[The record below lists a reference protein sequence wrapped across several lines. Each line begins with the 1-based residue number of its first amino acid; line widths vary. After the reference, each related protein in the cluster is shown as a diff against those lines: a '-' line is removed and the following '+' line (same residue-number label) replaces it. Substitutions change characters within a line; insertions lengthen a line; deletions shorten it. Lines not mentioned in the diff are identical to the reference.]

1 MALFK
6 DFLRDRRGNV
16 AMLFAIAIIPLMGSV
31 GMAIDYSR
39 FAQERTR
46 LGDALDAAVLSV
58 GSQPAMPDNKAFDAV
73 NAWIG
78 MHMKSDP
85 YVLDSVVQN
94 GDGITGKAHIDVP
107 MTLSRVLGVGEI
119 TAAVTSQVMRTLG
132 KVELVMVLD
141 NTGSMSGTKIATLI
155 TAANKLVDSLAKAA
169 KDPASLRIGLVPFSQ
184 TVNIGP
190 TYQNAA
196 WIDAAGKSAAAKSL
210 FLGQQVNRFDLFK
223 KLGKSWKGCV
233 ETRAMPYETSE
244 TYDPKV
250 ADSLYVPY
258 FAPDEPG
265 ARGAKTYSNSYIDD
279 ASLVAIAKALNAVIP
294 QNTAWKYL
302 QGDTQKYVTGV
313 KQQTGDTDFGYEYGP
328 NSGCEIAPLQRLT
341 SDTGAVKKAINAMIA
356 QGNTDIPVG
365 LEWGWNVL
373 SPVGPFADGKPY
385 SDGEWSKVIVLMTDG
400 NNENN
405 EGNASDQSYYAGPG
419 YIWQGRMG
427 ATQGSKTTRTQLRD
441 DRLAALCANVKAA
454 GKANPKDADNVTIYT
469 IRVEVKNGSSQV
481 LQKCAS
487 DPNKFYDVQNVNQL
501 VSVFQDIGGS
511 IQKLRIAM

>member
-1 MALFK
+1 MALFNR
-6 DFLRDRRGNV
+6 FLRDQRANV
-16 AMLFAIAIIPLMGSV
+16 ATLFAVAIIPLIGSV

-46 LGDALDAAVLSV
+46 LGDALDAAVLAV
-58 GSQPAMPDNKAFDAV
+58 GSQPKMSDTQAFDTV
-73 NAWIG
+73 NGWIAA
-78 MHMKSDP
+78 HMKSDP

-94 GDGITGKAHIDVP
+94 GEGVTGKAHVDVP
-107 MTLSRVLGVGEI
+107 MTLSHVLGVDHL
-119 TAAVTSQVMRTLG
+119 TADVVSQVERTLG

-141 NTGSMSGTKIATLI
+141 NTGSMAGTKIATLI
-155 TAANKLVDSLAKAA
+155 TAANKLVDSLSAAA

-184 TVNIGP
+184 TVSVGP
-190 TYQNAA
+190 TYQNAP
-196 WIDAAGKSAAAKSL
+196 WLDAAGKSASAKSL
-210 FLGQQVNRFDLFK
+210 FLGQTVNRFDLFK
-223 KLGKSWKGCV
+223 KLGKTWGGCV
-233 ETRAMPYETSE
+233 ETRAMPYEATE
-244 TYDPKV
+244 TYDTGVP
-250 ADSLYVPY
+250 DSLYVPY

-265 ARGAKTYSNSYIDD
+265 NRGVAPYSNSYINDT
-279 ASLVAIAKALNAVIP
+279 AVAAIAKSLNVAILKKDE
-294 QNTAWKYL
+294 WKYQ
-302 QGDTQKYVTGV
+302 QGDVLKYAAGGA
-313 KQQTGDTDFGYEYGP
+313 QQTGKTSFGYQYGP

-356 QGNTDIPVG
+356 QGNTDIPAG

-373 SPVGPFADGKPY
+373 SPTGPFADGKPY
-385 SDGEWSKVIVLMTDG
+385 GDGEWTKVVVLMTDG

-405 EGNASDQSYYAGPG
+405 EGNSNDQSYYSGAG

-427 ATQGSKTTRTQLRD
+427 VTAADKPTRTKLRD
-441 DRLAALCANVKAA
+441 DRLAALCANIKGA
-454 GKANPKDADNVTIYT
+454 GKTDPRDTDNVTIYT

-487 DPNKFYDVQNVNQL
+487 DAKKFYDVQNVNQL